1 MEKIIKTGIYGLDE
15 LLGGGFRENTI
26 NLVYGGTGVGKTTF
40 GLQYALFGL
49 NRGESV
55 VFISF
60 EMTEQQIIRDC
71 RSLGWTEIE
80 EHLDQGNLKII
91 QIFGED
97 MMFPSL
103 DLVEHIKTSIDY
115 GEISRIVIDPLT
127 YITFYLN
134 KEKRKNL
141 SMIFQGLRDIGT
153 SVITLEESLFNAQP
167 QLHDI
172 IMPMYLADTVIQLHN
187 LGFGEMYNRT
197 LRIVKHRGSRHG
209 EGLYPYTIENGLG
222 IVVEAS
228 KKQIDKVKPK
238 TIFDGVFKKAE
249 EKAKE
254 IGGDLGA
261 RLVVKINA
269 LRQNWT
275 REESP
280 ENVLKLLFETE
291 EEIICW

>member
-127 YITFYLN
+127 YMTFYLN

-172 IMPMYLADTVIQLHN
+172 IMPLYLADTVIQLHN

>member
-1 MEKIIKTGIYGLDE
+1 LEKIIKTGIYGLDE

-197 LRIVKHRGSRHG
+197 LRIVKHRGFKHG

-228 KKQIDKVKPK
+228 EKQIDKVKPK